1 MLHCSIKR
9 SITGTMED
17 HMNTTKKTTTQTVSA
32 SAEKTEVV
40 ETIATIYT
48 NGVERLAEVQK
59 KGIDLA
65 VKHNA
70 ELLDAWKKIA
80 QMFPAAPGLAML
92 DLASNAFDRYA
103 DTQKGAIDLVLEQ
116 SHALANLLKER
127 AASTANATAGAST
140 IVKQTVERAVAAQKN
155 ALDYS
160 VAQTKVAF
168 ETAKQQFGM
177 SGTPAEAAAE
187 SFQRGVDGMIEAQ
200 KELLD
205 IAAKPFASVQ

>member
-1 MLHCSIKR
+1 
-9 SITGTMED
+9 
-17 HMNTTKKTTTQTVSA
+17 MNTTKKTTDQTVSA
-32 SAEKTEVV
+32 AAAEQTEVV
-40 ETIATIYT
+40 ETIATLYT

-80 QMFPAAPGLAML
+80 KVFPGAPGLVML

-116 SHALANLLKER
+116 SHALASLVKER
-127 AASTANATAGAST
+127 AASTANATEGAAA
-140 IVKQTVERAVAAQKN
+140 IVKQTVDRAVAAQKN
-155 ALDYS
+155 ALEHS

-177 SGTPAEAAAE
+177 TGTPAGAAAE
-187 SFQRGVDGMIEAQ
+187 SFQRGVDGLIEAQ

-205 IAAKPFASVQ
+205 IAAKPFTSVQ

>member
-1 MLHCSIKR
+1 MSPL
-9 SITGTMED
+9 ED
-17 HMNTTKKTTTQTVSA
+17 KMNTTKKTTNHTVSA
-32 SAEKTEVV
+32 AAAEKTEVV
-40 ETIATIYT
+40 ETIATLYT

-59 KGIDLA
+59 IGIDLA
-65 VKHNA
+65 AKQNA

-80 QMFPAAPGLAML
+80 RVFPGAPGLVML
-92 DLASNAFDRYA
+92 DLVSNAFDRYA

-116 SHALANLLKER
+116 SHALAKLAKER
-127 AASTANATAGAST
+127 ASSTANATEGAGA
-140 IVKQTVERAVAAQKN
+140 IVKQTVDRAVEAQKN

-177 SGTPAEAAAE
+177 TGTPAGAAAE
-187 SFQRGVDGMIEAQ
+187 SFQRGVDGLIEAQ

-205 IAAKPFASVQ
+205 IAARPFTSVH

>member
-1 MLHCSIKR
+1 
-9 SITGTMED
+9 
-17 HMNTTKKTTTQTVSA
+17 MNTTKKTTNQTVSA
-32 SAEKTEVV
+32 AAAEKTEVV
-40 ETIATIYT
+40 ETIATLYT

-80 QMFPAAPGLAML
+80 QVFPGAPGLAML
-92 DLASNAFDRYA
+92 DLASSAFDRYA

-116 SHALANLLKER
+116 SHALAGLVKER

-140 IVKQTVERAVAAQKN
+140 IVKQTLERAVAAQKI

-168 ETAKQQFGM
+168 ETAKQQFGI

-187 SFQRGVDGMIEAQ
+187 SFQRGVGGLIEAQ

-205 IAAKPFASVQ
+205 FAAKPFTSVQ